1 MPVQIHVLDMG
12 YTAEVGPEV
21 ALFRAPLPQE
31 PFLPVPC
38 TLIHTQHQLS
48 LQFEP
53 YAEVNLDV
61 VGKVDSL
68 FFLQHGKDVF
78 DVETLQDKPIS

>member
-1 MPVQIHVLDMG
+1 MSVQIHVLDMG

-21 ALFRAPLPQE
+21 PLFRAPVPQE

-53 YAEVNLDV
+53 YAEANLDV
-61 VGKVDSL
+61 VGKAV
-68 FFLQHGKDVF
+68 FFLF
-78 DVETLQDKPIS
+78 PSA

>member
-1 MPVQIHVLDMG
+1 MRVQIHVLDMG

-21 ALFRAPLPQE
+21 ALFRAPVPQE

-38 TLIHTQHQLS
+38 TLVHTQHQLS
-48 LQFEP
+48 LQVEP

-61 VGKVDSL
+61 VGKAVSYL
-68 FFLQHGKDVF
+68 SPSAWKGCL
-78 DVETLQDKPIS
+78 

>member
-1 MPVQIHVLDMG
+1 MSVQIHVLDMG

-21 ALFRAPLPQE
+21 PLFRAPVPQE
-31 PFLPVPC
+31 PFLSVPC

-61 VGKVDSL
+61 VGKAVSFL
-68 FFLQHGKDVF
+68 F
-78 DVETLQDKPIS
+78 PSA

>member
-1 MPVQIHVLDMG
+1 MRVQIHVLDMG

-38 TLIHTQHQLS
+38 TLVHTQHQLS

-61 VGKVDSL
+61 VGKAVSFL
-68 FFLQHGKDVF
+68 F
-78 DVETLQDKPIS
+78 TSA